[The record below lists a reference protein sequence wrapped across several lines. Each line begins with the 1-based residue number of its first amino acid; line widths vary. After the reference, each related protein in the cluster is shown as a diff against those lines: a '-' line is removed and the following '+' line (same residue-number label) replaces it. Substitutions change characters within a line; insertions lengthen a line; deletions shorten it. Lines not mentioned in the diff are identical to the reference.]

1 MFQQFTDFLVW
12 VDDKVWG
19 IPLIVLILAVGIYL
33 TCRLHILQIRHLPK
47 ALKFMVKNEE
57 DGTGEV
63 TSFGAL
69 CTALSATIG
78 TGNIVGVAT
87 ALVAGGPGAL
97 FWMWIA
103 AFFGMATKYA
113 EGVLAIKYRVI
124 EEDGHVLGGPFYYI
138 ERGMGV
144 KWRWLGKI
152 FAFFGAGVGLLGI
165 GTFTQ
170 VNGIASAVNGFF
182 DPNNAWTVSL
192 FGSDYSWTVVIDLRL
207 DTITVEVV
215 QDFVKTLE
223 RRALNTSTI
232 RGIIGRL
239 SSIMEKAVEAGLI
252 NKNPCGH
259 IVIQKKWQTTTG
271 KILTIEDQKALT
283 HWLLAHEHNLSL
295 AVQLGL
301 FAGMRIS
308 EIAALQWKDIDLKN
322 GFIQV
327 RRNVQRVKNHEAGQ
341 RKTINQ
347 IGTPKSPKAF
357 RSISSV
363 ENIHIEKSLLWLVA
377 PYRFH
382 DTCFAKVFHSRFSY
396 NESGHQQ

>member
-33 TCRLHILQIRHLPK
+33 TCRLHILQIRHLLK

-144 KWRWLGKI
+144 KCRWLGKI

-170 VNGIASAVNGFF
+170 VNGIASAVNGSF

-192 FGSDYSWTVVIDLRL
+192 FGSDYSWTVVI
-207 DTITVEVV
+207 
-215 QDFVKTLE
+215 
-223 RRALNTSTI
+223 S
-232 RGIIGRL
+232 
-239 SSIMEKAVEAGLI
+239 GLI
-252 NKNPCGH
+252 LTLCVGLV
-259 IVIQKKWQTTTG
+259 VIG
-271 KILTIEDQKALT
+271 GI
-283 HWLLAHEHNLSL
+283 
-295 AVQLGL
+295 
-301 FAGMRIS
+301 
-308 EIAALQWKDIDLKN
+308 
-322 GFIQV
+322 
-327 RRNVQRVKNHEAGQ
+327 
-341 RKTINQ
+341 
-347 IGTPKSPKAF
+347 
-357 RSISSV
+357 
-363 ENIHIEKSLLWLVA
+363 
-377 PYRFH
+377 
-382 DTCFAKVFHSRFSY
+382 
-396 NESGHQQ
+396 

>member
-57 DGTGEV
+57 GGTGEV

-182 DPNNAWTVSL
+182 DPGNAWTVSL
-192 FGSDYSWTVVIDLRL
+192 FGSDYSWTVVISGLIL
-207 DTITVEVV
+207 TLCVGLVV
-215 QDFVKTLE
+215 IGGIKRIARVSEIIVPFMAIAYFLCCLLILIMNFQAIPAALLE
-223 RRALNTSTI
+223 IIQSAFGMRAVTGGAI
-232 RGIIGRL
+232 GAIIVAMQKGIARGIF
-239 SSIMEKAVEAGLI
+239 SNEAGL
-252 NKNPCGH
+252 G
-259 IVIQKKWQTTTG
+259 
-271 KILTIEDQKALT
+271 
-283 HWLLAHEHNLSL
+283 
-295 AVQLGL
+295 
-301 FAGMRIS
+301 
-308 EIAALQWKDIDLKN
+308 
-322 GFIQV
+322 
-327 RRNVQRVKNHEAGQ
+327 RVCVKSP
-341 RKTINQ
+341 
-347 IGTPKSPKAF
+347 PKSPK
-357 RSISSV
+357 S
-363 ENIHIEKSLLWLVA
+363 W
-377 PYRFH
+377 
-382 DTCFAKVFHSRFSY
+382 Y
-396 NESGHQQ
+396 N